1 LVHSRAFGVHSA
13 ANLSAI
19 VQLDIHT
26 LSAIS
31 TALLIGIA
39 SVLGTLALSNSR
51 HRAVVGS
58 YAAGYGML
66 AVAFI
71 GLSLR
76 NYAPE
81 LFSIVLANC
90 LLGGAVVLFWRGARF
105 MVDKTPRRGVEAGL
119 IGGLALIFLYF
130 TYVQPS
136 TQIRILT
143 LTAFVMLATWLG
155 GIELWSKARAGW
167 GPERLIVGVC
177 IFGTMLFGLRIVLML
192 TRTSPVDLGHMKPA
206 QATAFLL
213 LPIVNDIALA
223 FGVTWFALS
232 KVNQELMTQRIALQE
247 AKDEAERANQVKSRF
262 LANMSHELRTPLNA
276 IIGFSQIIKDNLMG
290 PGMPIY
296 ADYAGDIFNAGEHL
310 LEIINNILDISKI
323 EAGKTELRD
332 ELIDPAKI
340 VDDSLAAM
348 HVQAAAKHV
357 ELTADI
363 PPNTPLIRGDTV
375 RMRQVLINLVSNAV
389 KFTEAGQVKV
399 SIAFDTVSG
408 LSFAVADTGIGM
420 APDEIAK
427 ALEPFGQVDNAVS
440 KKYAG
445 TGLGL
450 PLAKSLVLLH
460 DGRLEVSSAAGAG
473 TTVVVRLPPERIVWK
488 AREAA
493 A

>member
-1 LVHSRAFGVHSA
+1 M
-13 ANLSAI
+13 
-19 VQLDIHT
+19 QLDIHT

-51 HRAVVGS
+51 HRALVGS
-58 YAAGYGML
+58 FATGYGML
-66 AVAFI
+66 AGGFV

-76 NYAPE
+76 NYVPE

-90 LLGGAVVLFWRGARF
+90 LLGGAIVLFWRGARY
-105 MVDKTPRRGVEAGL
+105 MVDKTPRRGIEAGL
-119 IGGLALIFLYF
+119 IGVLALIFLFF
-130 TYVQPS
+130 TYVQPN
-136 TQIRILT
+136 TPIRIVT
-143 LTAFVMLATWLG
+143 LSAFVMLTMWLG
-155 GIELWSKARAGW
+155 GIELWAKAKAGW
-167 GPERLIVGVC
+167 GAERLIVGVC
-177 IFGTMLFGLRIVLML
+177 IFGTVLFGLRIVLML
-192 TRTSPVDLGHMKPA
+192 TRTSPADLAHMKPA
-206 QATAFLL
+206 QAMVFLL

-232 KVNQELMTQRIALQE
+232 KVNEELVAQRIALQE
-247 AKDEAERANQVKSRF
+247 AKDDAERANQVKSRF

-290 PGMPIY
+290 PGKPIY
-296 ADYAGDIFNAGEHL
+296 ANYARDIFQAGEHL

-332 ELIDPAKI
+332 ELIDPVKI
-340 VDDSLAAM
+340 VDDSIAAT
-348 HVQAAAKHV
+348 HVQAEGKHI

-363 PPNTPLIRGDTV
+363 PADTPLIRGDTV

-389 KFTEAGQVKV
+389 KFTETGSVKV
-399 SIAFDTVSG
+399 SVAFDAASG
-408 LSFAVADTGIGM
+408 FSFMVADTGIGM

-460 DGRLEVSSAAGAG
+460 GGRLEISSAQDAG
-473 TTVVVRLPPERIVWK
+473 TMVVVHLPPERIVWK